1 LRERTHFVDCR
12 TRHLGKRPANGHGR
26 AVSGNDVIFF
36 FLNPTELPMPAV
48 QPSDIA
54 SGLVAAS
61 LPVVSAV
68 RAMRE
73 TRGYS
78 IEELS
83 LTCGLAAFELAD
95 IESGRD
101 TDPAK
106 LRRIAS
112 ALGLPEDTFVAAG

>member
-1 LRERTHFVDCR
+1 
-12 TRHLGKRPANGHGR
+12 
-26 AVSGNDVIFF
+26 
-36 FLNPTELPMPAV
+36 MPAV

-54 SGLVAAS
+54 ASGFAAS
-61 LPVVSAV
+61 LPVVNAV

-95 IESGRD
+95 IESGRSA
-101 TDPAK
+101 DPAK

-112 ALGLPEDTFVAAG
+112 ALALPEDTFTAAP